1 MQVTNARII
10 SLNHTMCERQ
20 DVYSMHEPLP
30 ISGRLP
36 AHLKIKH
43 GPVGLLGRF
52 FLWADSAAKDRGV
65 TLSFGSLQELIE
77 ANKSNSE
84 SWRPLVPVFDEAL
97 GGVTPETAFVLL
109 GRNEKGEIVATQA
122 ARIYHWPETSLKE
135 EATSL
140 RMFYADPDAAFA
152 RGDCCAI
159 STAVARKITGRVV
172 FSGGIWYRR
181 DFRGKDL
188 GTILPRISRAYAFT
202 RWNTDF
208 TIGMMGD
215 TVIAGG
221 LAERAGYTKI
231 EPGCIRLV
239 AAPLGEM
246 RCGLIWIPSDELL
259 ADLAAIMDR
268 ANTLMVAPRT
278 AEGAN
283 H

>member
-1 MQVTNARII
+1 MQE
-10 SLNHTMCERQ
+10 S
-20 DVYSMHEPLP
+20 LP

-52 FLWADSAAKDRGV
+52 FLWADSAVRDRGV
-65 TLSFGSLQELIE
+65 TLSFASLQDLIE
-77 ANKSNSE
+77 ANKANAD

-97 GGVTPETAFVLL
+97 GGATPQTAFVLI
-109 GRNEKGEIVATQA
+109 GRDKHGEVVATQA
-122 ARIYHWPETSLKE
+122 ARLYDWPETSLKD

-140 RMFYADPDAAFA
+140 RMFYADPDAALA
-152 RGDCCAI
+152 REDRCEI
-159 STAVARKITGRVV
+159 TAPIAEKITGRVV

-202 RWNTDF
+202 RWHSDF
-208 TIGMMGD
+208 TLGMMGD
-215 TVIAGG
+215 AVIAGG
-221 LAERAGYTKI
+221 LAARAGYTKV
-231 EPGCIRLV
+231 EPGCIKLV
-239 AAPLGEM
+239 ASPLGEM
-246 RCGLIWIPSDELL
+246 RCGLIWMQSDELL

-268 ANTLMVAPRT
+268 VHAPVVEPRVAEE
-278 AEGAN
+278 AS